1 MRDFNM
7 PIRIISQQD
16 LIDSNCCNF
25 KEIIEV
31 CEETFKKFSN
41 NEVIFPDKIS
51 VTFNEENQ
59 NRINC
64 LPAALLK
71 DKVYGMKWVSV
82 FPENEFTNQKANLS
96 AVIVLS
102 ELESGYPLAFLEG
115 SMCTNIRTAAVGA
128 IGAKYLARKDSE
140 TIGFIGAGELAKS
153 HFLAMMEVL
162 PNIKKC
168 KVSSKTKES
177 EQLFIEQMSK
187 IYPEIEFI
195 ACNTINKEAATDSD
209 VIITAISSQEKVLQA
224 DWIKKGA
231 FYCHVAGLEDDFA
244 VPKLAS
250 KIVCDDWEV
259 VKHRSQTIS
268 QMYKLG
274 LLKDEDIYANIYEII
289 NGEKKGREN
298 QDEFIYFNSV
308 GMSYLDVGVAN
319 WMYKKVIE
327 SNKGVE
333 INLRDKSMF
342 DAIY

>member
-51 VTFNEENQ
+51 VTFNE
-59 NRINC
+59 
-64 LPAALLK
+64 ALLK

-102 ELESGYPLAFLEG
+102 ELESGYPVAFLEG

-153 HFLAMMEVL
+153 HFLAMM
-162 PNIKKC
+162 
-168 KVSSKTKES
+168 KV
-177 EQLFIEQMSK
+177 FYI
-187 IYPEIEFI
+187 
-195 ACNTINKEAATDSD
+195 
-209 VIITAISSQEKVLQA
+209 QE
-224 DWIKKGA
+224 
-231 FYCHVAGLEDDFA
+231 
-244 VPKLAS
+244 
-250 KIVCDDWEV
+250 
-259 VKHRSQTIS
+259 R
-268 QMYKLG
+268 M
-274 LLKDEDIYANIYEII
+274 
-289 NGEKKGREN
+289 
-298 QDEFIYFNSV
+298 IYF
-308 GMSYLDVGVAN
+308 
-319 WMYKKVIE
+319 
-327 SNKGVE
+327 
-333 INLRDKSMF
+333 
-342 DAIY
+342 